1 MWCARLLPPNTDHI
15 DFVARDMPGHRP
27 LPLRE
32 GRGGGGRGEQGGAF
46 SVSLAPLAREGGL
59 AGLLLLSASL
69 CLLSHSHI
77 YR

>member
-27 LPLRE
+27 LPLQW
-32 GRGGGGRGEQGGAF
+32 GAGTGGQGGAF